1 MLDNNTNKVVWVGV
15 AIGVV
20 VLVGTAAIALFP
32 SVTDSFKPMIRDSM
46 LTSQAIPESLRY
58 GEDKTL
64 TYKDNY
70 VRAWNAYYFF
80 LLNKRVNIAPNSYAY
95 YTLDIKVDE
104 PTTFVVDVSN
114 YKDGVIGND
123 NDDWGYRSLKVYD
136 SQGNFVSDKFG
147 TTNAHT
153 DLKANEWY
161 TVQIK
166 YRNNSD
172 TVIFDG
178 AGSSSTALVFRS
190 NRGVGNDIDVHVQA
204 RNFKMNLVHF

>member
-58 GEDKTL
+58 GEDKIL

-80 LLNKRVNIAPNSYAY
+80 LLNKRVDIAPNSYAY

-104 PTTFVVDVSN
+104 PTLFRVDVSD
-114 YKDGVIGND
+114 YKDGAIGND
-123 NDDWGYRSLKVYD
+123 NDDVGYRSLKVYD
-136 SQGNFVSDKFG
+136 SQGNFVSD
-147 TTNAHT
+147 N

-161 TVQIK
+161 TVRIK

-178 AGSSSTALVFRS
+178 VGASSTALVFRS

>member
-70 VRAWNAYYFF
+70 ISNWNAYYFF
-80 LLNKRVNIAPNSYAY
+80 LLNKRVDIAPNSYAY

-104 PTTFVVDVSN
+104 PTAFAVDVSN
-114 YKDGVIGND
+114 YKDGGIGND
-123 NDDWGYRSLKVYD
+123 NDDLGYRSLKVYD

-147 TTNAHT
+147 TTAHT

-178 AGSSSTALVFRS
+178 TGSWSTSLVFKS

>member
-1 MLDNNTNKVVWVGV
+1 MLDNNTNKVIWVGV

-80 LLNKRVNIAPNSYAY
+80 LLNKRVDIAPNSYAY

-104 PTTFVVDVSN
+104 PTVFRVDVSN
-114 YKDGVIGND
+114 YKDGAIGND
-123 NDDWGYRSLKVYD
+123 NDDFGYRSLKVYD
-136 SQGNFVSDKFG
+136 SQGNFVSD
-147 TTNAHT
+147 N

-161 TVQIK
+161 TVRIK

-178 AGSSSTALVFRS
+178 VGASSTALVFRS